1 MTKSIIKKLFIKLS
15 KILGF
20 EIIDQSDFSSP
31 TLQKELNEDLSIIN
45 QKSIVLPLGEVKIT
59 KKVNSVLIIFR
70 TNTDVEIWDQ
80 NKKRLFEEPK
90 IQYSLRALKSLIKTV
105 NFSKTKYPNIKFKT
119 IIVDDKSKEENLDK
133 LKKLTDESD
142 LDMSI
147 TSLNHEKYKDIIKQQ
162 KNDQTFSNLASLLQS
177 FELGKEHGEDLVFF
191 VEDDY
196 LHFEPMME
204 EMIASYERIASQVN
218 KDIFMCPADYPY
230 LYMNNEKTNILIG
243 NKRHWRTINQ
253 TLCTFMTTKS
263 LLDKYWDNFYNTCLD
278 RNDPFEKHLN
288 EIYTKEFCISPLKS
302 LSLHLTN
309 VNSSYGLSPF
319 INYKKLWDENEVTN
333 A

>member
-1 MTKSIIKKLFIKLS
+1 MKKLFIKIARL
-15 KILGF
+15 LGY
-20 EIIDQSDFSSP
+20 EIIDQNNFVSP
-31 TLQKELNEDLSIIN
+31 TLSKDLDDDLSLIN
-45 QKSIVLPLGEVKIT
+45 KKSIILPLGEVKIT
-59 KKVNSVLIIFR
+59 KKVNSILIVFR

-80 NKKRLFEEPK
+80 NKKRLFEKPK
-90 IQYSLRALKSLIKTV
+90 IEYSLRALNSLIKSI
-105 NFSKTKYPNIKFKT
+105 NFCKTKYPNIKFKT
-119 IIVDDKSKEENLDK
+119 IIVDDKSIEENLNK
-133 LKKLTDESD
+133 IKKLTEKSG
-142 LDMSI
+142 LEISI
-147 TSLNHEKYKDIIKQQ
+147 TPLDHGKYKKTIKQQ
-162 KNDQTFSNLASLLQS
+162 KNVQTFSNLASLLQS
-177 FELGKEHGEDLVFF
+177 FELGKDLGEDLVFF

-204 EMIASYERIASQVN
+204 EMIASYERISSQVD

-253 TLCTFMTTKS
+253 TLCTFMTTRF
-263 LLDKYWDNFYNTCLD
+263 LLDKYWNNFYNTCLD

-319 INYKKLWDENEVTN
+319 INYKKLWEENEY
-333 A
+333 

>member
-1 MTKSIIKKLFIKLS
+1 MKKSIIKKLFIKLS
-15 KILGF
+15 KTLGY
-20 EIIDQSDFSSP
+20 EIIDQCNFISP

-45 QKSIVLPLGEVKIT
+45 EKSIVLPLGEVKIT
-59 KKVNSVLIIFR
+59 RKINSVLIIFR

-80 NKKRLFEEPK
+80 NKKRLFEKAK
-90 IQYSLRALKSLIKTV
+90 IEYSLRALKSLIRSI
-105 NFSKTKYPNIKFKT
+105 NFSRTKYPSIKFTT
-119 IIVDDKSKEENLDK
+119 IIVDDKSKDENLDK
-133 LKKLTDESD
+133 LKKLIVGSG

-147 TSLNHEKYKDIIKQQ
+147 TPLKHDKYKETIKQQ

-204 EMIASYERIASQVN
+204 EMIASYEKIASQIN
-218 KDIFMCPADYPY
+218 RDIFMCPADYPY

-278 RNDPFEKHLN
+278 RNDPFEKYLN

-319 INYKKLWDENEVTN
+319 IDYKKLWDEN
-333 A
+333 

>member
-105 NFSKTKYPNIKFKT
+105 NFSKTKYPNIKFKI
-119 IIVDDKSKEENLDK
+119 IIVDDKSKGENLNK
-133 LKKLTDESD
+133 LKKLIDKSD

-177 FELGKEHGEDLVFF
+177 FQLGKEHGEDLVFF

-253 TLCTFMTTKS
+253 TLCTFMTTKN
-263 LLDKYWDNFYNTCLD
+263 LVDKYWDNFYNTCLD

>member
-105 NFSKTKYPNIKFKT
+105 NFSKTKYPNIKFKI
-119 IIVDDKSKEENLDK
+119 IIVDDKSKGENLNK

-147 TSLNHEKYKDIIKQQ
+147 TSLNHEKYRNIIKQQ

-177 FELGKEHGEDLVFF
+177 FQLGKEHGEDLVFF

>member
-1 MTKSIIKKLFIKLS
+1 MKKNIIKRLFIKLS
-15 KILGF
+15 KALGY

-31 TLQKELNEDLSIIN
+31 TLQKELNEELSTIN
-45 QKSIVLPLGEVKIT
+45 EKSIVLPLGEVKIT

-90 IQYSLRALKSLIKTV
+90 IEYSLRALKSLIKSI

-119 IIVDDKSKEENLDK
+119 IIVDDKSKDENLNK
-133 LKKLTDESD
+133 LKKLKDGSG

-147 TSLNHEKYKDIIKQQ
+147 TPLNHDKYKGTIKQQ

-177 FELGKEHGEDLVFF
+177 FELGKEHAEDLVFF

-288 EIYTKEFCISPLKS
+288 EIYTQEFCISPLKS

-319 INYKKLWDENEVTN
+319 IDYKKLWDTNEITD